1 MKSFFSVRRTRYTA
15 AVMLF
20 VWLMSLGIGVANAC
34 LLQSDHGADK
44 YFSRSNSATIPAA
57 LAGQDLA
64 PVHIA
69 TSSVHSDENISSPE
83 KITCLK
89 FCVAEQ
95 NTLVK
100 HHADGLAGLDIVP
113 VLFLTWLLV
122 PAVDQ
127 AFQPEAF
134 GSPTRSEPPVSIR
147 YLRLNI

>member
-1 MKSFFSVRRTRYTA
+1 MKSFFNSRRTRYTA

-34 LLQSDHGADK
+34 LVQQANGWPEHFSH
-44 YFSRSNSATIPAA
+44 SRSGVT
-57 LAGQDLA
+57 
-64 PVHIA
+64 PVAVTEHDVA
-69 TSSVHSDENISSPE
+69 SDNFAKAHVRADENDKSPD
-83 KITCLK
+83 KMACLN

>member
-34 LLQSDHGADK
+34 LLQSDHGANK

-57 LAGQDLA
+57 LAGQDMA

-95 NTLVK
+95 STLVTD
-100 HHADGLAGLDIVP
+100 HVDGLAHLDLVP
-113 VLFLTWLLV
+113 VSLLTGLLV
-122 PAVDQ
+122 PTTDQ
-127 AFQPEAF
+127 TSPPEAF
-134 GSPTRSEPPVSIR
+134 ANPTWSEPPVSIR